1 MISLLNVERAR
12 WRVELDCDERAR
24 DNRESVS
31 RARVESEK
39 RGECAGRAAIDVDD
53 DISARE
59 LRDVVRGVCV
69 CVV

>member
-31 RARVESEK
+31 RARASKAKSEVSV
-39 RGECAGRAAIDVDD
+39 RGERLLMSMMI
-53 DISARE
+53 
-59 LRDVVRGVCV
+59 
-69 CVV
+69 